1 MAPAAK
7 PMLKAATCALLCAG
21 LVACSRAPVAERP
34 PQAGDRAV
42 AKVGDDTIWASDVKR
57 EAVAEGLIN
66 EGEPL
71 DISSALFGQALD
83 ELIDI
88 KVLAAEA
95 ARRKLDQSPAA
106 QRRLASA
113 RDRILQDLLL
123 ESVLEKAITPRSTQ
137 GLYEEQL
144 KRFQASMQY
153 KARQIVV
160 ATQPEADEV
169 RKQALQKNADF
180 AALATARST
189 DPATRFDGGELGYF
203 TTDVMPEPYGEAL
216 KSAKA
221 GDLVGPF
228 KTEAGFVVL
237 KVEDVRP
244 EPPIDLEAAK
254 PQIIKFQTF
263 AVVKDVIDG
272 LRKDA
277 KIKILIDQPKPGA
290 AREPDSASPA
300 APPVPGANAPA
311 PTPP

>member
-1 MAPAAK
+1 MRSVANPILA
-7 PMLKAATCALLCAG
+7 LLTCAMLGAG
-21 LVACSRAPVAERP
+21 LAACGREQAVERP

-42 AKVGDDTIWASDVKR
+42 AKVGEETIWASDVKR

-71 DISSALFGQALD
+71 DVSSALFGQALD

-95 ARRKLDQSPAA
+95 AKRKLDQSPAA

-123 ESVLEKAITPRSTQ
+123 ESVLEKAITPRSTM

-169 RKQALQKNADF
+169 KKQALQKNADF
-180 AALATARST
+180 AALATSRST
-189 DPATRFDGGELGYF
+189 DAATRFDGGELGYF
-203 TTDVMPEPYGEAL
+203 TTDVMPEPYGVAL
-216 KSAKA
+216 KDAKT

-228 KTEAGFVVL
+228 KTDAGFVLL
-237 KVEDVRP
+237 KVEDARP

-277 KIKILIDQPKPGA
+277 KIKILLDQPKPGVQ
-290 AREPDSASPA
+290 REPDSAPPA
-300 APPVPGANAPA
+300 PGADSRLRPAPVPAP
-311 PTPP
+311 